1 MRLIDADN
9 MAVEESEAYLSAQ
22 CQIKDEL
29 TRSVNAVVH
38 TKIQRLIADTPTV
51 DTAEVLR
58 NQWISVSD
66 RLPEAVETIN
76 RNSEDEFSLSSP
88 VLTFGK
94 NGFAIAMVERDEHHE
109 IFVSF
114 DGDTI
119 EEVAHWMP
127 LPEPP
132 EISEKDKS

>member
-9 MAVEESEAYLSAQ
+9 MAVVESEAYLYAQ
-22 CQIKDEL
+22 SRIKDEM

-38 TKIQRLIADTPTV
+38 TKIQQLIADTPTV
-51 DTAEVLR
+51 DAAEVLR
-58 NQWISVSD
+58 GMWISVKD
-66 RLPEAVETIN
+66 RLPEPKEIFN
-76 RNSEDEFSLSSP
+76 KNSEDEFSLSSP

-94 NGFAIAMVERDEHHE
+94 NCFAIAMVERDEHHE

-114 DGDTI
+114 EGDTI
-119 EEVAHWMP
+119 EEVTHWRP

-132 EISEKDKS
+132 EVGKA

>member
-1 MRLIDADN
+1 MDEYIKR
-9 MAVEESEAYLSAQ
+9 EEA
-22 CQIKDEL
+22 
-29 TRSVNAVVH
+29 
-38 TKIQRLIADTPTV
+38 IQRIRNLSLLIGFENHATAISSAVIAIERMPAMDA
-51 DTAEVLR
+51 AEVLR

-114 DGDTI
+114 DGDAI

-127 LPEPP
+127 LPLPP